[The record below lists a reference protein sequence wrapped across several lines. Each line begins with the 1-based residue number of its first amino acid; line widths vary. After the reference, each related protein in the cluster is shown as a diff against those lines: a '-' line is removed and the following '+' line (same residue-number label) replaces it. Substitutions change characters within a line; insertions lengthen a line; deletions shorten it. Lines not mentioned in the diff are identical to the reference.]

1 MQLMTRRRPLG
12 VTIIA
17 IITAIAGIYE
27 IVIGILTLIILIG
40 IVPLILGILALIL
53 AVGLWNLRR
62 WAFWATVVIAA
73 FNIIDDIIDTT
84 RNGGSHIV
92 GIVLWAIVLL
102 YMLLDPNVRA
112 AFRT

>member
-1 MQLMTRRRPLG
+1 MRMMARQRPLG

-27 IVIGILTLIILIG
+27 IIIGLLTLIILIG
-40 IVPLILGILALIL
+40 IVPLILGILELIL
-53 AVGLWNLRR
+53 AWGLWNLRR

-73 FNIIDDIIDTT
+73 LNLINDIIDTT
-84 RNGGSHIV
+84 RNGVSHII
-92 GIVLWAIVLL
+92 GIVLWVIVLL